1 MRRVLK
7 LWLMLIIALALPVQG
22 FAAAT
27 MFHCASAMG
36 HATAAAGG
44 HDHSRHSHA
53 GANDA
58 SHRHDAHAD
67 GASMHHAQ
75 GKAADL
81 NPGQSPGCSAC
92 ASCCTAAALPAAP
105 IPIASTDAPSSYA
118 RPMAPAIAAF
128 LTGGPERPPR
138 LLLA

>member
-36 HATAAAGG
+36 QASAAAGG

-58 SHRHDAHAD
+58 S
-67 GASMHHAQ
+67 MHQAQ
-75 GKAADL
+75 GKADL
-81 NPGQSPGCSAC
+81 NPGQSPACSAC